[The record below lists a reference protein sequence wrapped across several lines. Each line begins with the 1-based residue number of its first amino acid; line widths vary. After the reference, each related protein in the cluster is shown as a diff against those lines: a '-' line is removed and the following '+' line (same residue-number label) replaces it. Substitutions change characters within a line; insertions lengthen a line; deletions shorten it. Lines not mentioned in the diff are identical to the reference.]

1 MLLGALLSPLKQLAQ
16 LASGGEKQA
25 KKQPESPPPP
35 PAAPAT
41 FQMSAELAEERFA
54 PASGHSWSGASLEQ
68 LAAPLAPAYGM
79 SSNRYDHSAQGARL
93 EDKYMAMFTA
103 APDAR
108 QMAG

>member
-16 LASGGEKQA
+16 LATGGEKRE
-25 KKQPESPPPP
+25 KKAPETPPE
-35 PAAPAT
+35 AVAPAT
-41 FQMSAELAEERFA
+41 FQMSPELAEERLLM
-54 PASGHSWSGASLEQ
+54 PASNNWSGASLDQ

-93 EDKYMAMFTA
+93 EDKYMAMFTP